1 MAKENLLPW
10 WYVVLGEKPGII
22 VEGIWF
28 LKY

>member
-22 VEGIWF
+22 VEGNF
-28 LKY
+28 LYI